1 MLLLFVPLLQAD
13 TDQQNLEY
21 KVKAAYLY
29 NFTKFVT
36 WPDQAFDSAPDAP
49 LSICILGEDPFGHSI
64 DLLAN
69 KTARGRNVALN
80 YLQDIRQAD
89 ACHVLYISRSEK
101 NSLDGILQYLGDRPV
116 LTVSDIDGFAVK
128 GGCIRLD
135 IIDGKVRFNIN
146 IQAARRAQL
155 QMSAKLL
162 ELARV
167 VIE

>member
-1 MLLLFVPLLQAD
+1 MLILFVPLLQAGN
-13 TDQQNLEY
+13 DQQNLEY

-36 WPDQAFDSAPDAP
+36 WPEQAFDASPDAP
-49 LSICILGEDPFGHSI
+49 LSICILGEDPFGHSL

-69 KTARGRNVALN
+69 KTARGRTVALN
-80 YLQDIRQAD
+80 YLQDIRQAGR
-89 ACHVLYISRSEK
+89 CHVLYISRSEK
-101 NSLDGILQYLGDRPV
+101 NSLGGILQYLGDRPV

-146 IQAARRAQL
+146 VQAARRAQL
-155 QMSAKLL
+155 KMSAKLL